1 MDRRFTSLFKPLSL
15 AMSAGVL
22 SIGFVGLPV
31 LQAAAD
37 PAVIPDAIRQLA
49 QDPSEETEPE
59 SQQLLDA
66 LGQAEDAAT
75 AQNIEHALLQ
85 AWTRSGSDTVDLLMA
100 RAAESMERRDFP
112 VALELLT
119 TVVEIKPD
127 YAEGWN
133 RRATLYYL
141 MDEYALSVSDIRSTL
156 TLEPRHFGALSGLGL
171 ILQSM
176 GRKKSALVAF
186 EEALK
191 VHPFLESASTA
202 AEELEPEVKGIPM

>member
-1 MDRRFTSLFKPLSL
+1 MNWFSELLATRIALVGLSL
-15 AMSAGVL
+15 GL
-22 SIGFVGLPV
+22 FVWPPAE
-31 LQAAAD
+31 AAAD
-37 PAVIPDAIRQLA
+37 QQVIPDAVRQLA
-49 QDPSEETEPE
+49 QEDPEDPASET
-59 SQQLLDA
+59 QKLLDA
-66 LGQAEDAAT
+66 LAQAEDVGT

-85 AWTRSGSDTVDLLMA
+85 AWTRSGSDTVDLLMS
-100 RAAESMERRDFP
+100 RAAESMERREFP

-141 MDEYALSVSDIRSTL
+141 MDEYALSVSDIRQTL
-156 TLEPRHFGALSGLGL
+156 SIEPRHFGALSGLGL
-171 ILQSM
+171 ILQST

-202 AEELEPEVKGIPM
+202 AEELEPEVNGIPM